1 LPFAVW
7 QYFQNN
13 GNQCYVVR
21 ATASDAVTA
30 TLTMND
36 REAGAGAV
44 LPPTNLVA
52 TPGGT
57 VTPSYTYEYT
67 VTATTAGGE
76 TNGSVVA
83 TAVANQTLSNTN
95 NVVLTWTATSGTITG
110 YNIYRRNL
118 TTGGPLATPLK
129 LSSVAAGTLTFTD
142 NGSYTPLGAI
152 PLYNTTG
159 TPVPI
164 LKLSCVSAGAW
175 GNNIYVDIVDS
186 NTGAG
191 RFNLIVHYGGTT
203 DATIVERFLDM
214 SMNRTDQRYAVSM
227 INSTL
232 LGSKYI
238 RAVDLGTYT
247 TWTSAMTPQAQSGVA
262 LASGSDGVASPSL
275 LTAVQQLGTIQ
286 GTLDINFPGISSTST
301 LNPLLAYTSSTPNMF
316 VVVDTPQAVIGS
328 DGVTPNETSTVNNY
342 LSMVVGSNSIS
353 PLTSGAAIY
362 GPWLNVPDPIST
374 TPGATRTL
382 PPGGAVLGLISQT
395 DALYGVQKSPA
406 GVTIPLLRVAST
418 ELTFQ
423 NSNLDTLNVQGINVI
438 RNVASYGYC
447 VMGART
453 TLTNLPTRYV
463 SIERTLL
470 NITYNLNNLTQFAV
484 FENNNSQ
491 LWARLSAVV
500 AQYLQGIWQAGVL
513 QGDTPQQAYYVQCDS
528 GVNTPTTIAAGEV
541 HVQVGIALNTPA
553 EFIVIN
559 INQMAA
565 STTTSA

>member
-1 LPFAVW
+1 
-7 QYFQNN
+7 
-13 GNQCYVVR
+13 
-21 ATASDAVTA
+21 
-30 TLTMND
+30 MND